1 MTTLTQASLEATLT
15 EIQKL
20 MVERGEAI
28 TIKPTKFIYRP
39 SDLVELGFTVD
50 DAIRLIEEKNT

>member
-20 MVERGEAI
+20 MVERGEVI
-28 TIKPTKFIYRP
+28 TIKPTEFIYR
-39 SDLVELGFTVD
+39 SSNLVELGFTVD
-50 DAIRLIEEKNT
+50 DAIRLIEKENT